1 MTKLKKNPI
10 NALLEA
16 EATRAQVQKAKDRF
30 QFKPYFQKYAGLK
43 TTANILQV
51 LLPIF
56 SIGTGTLFL
65 SSILSELMPIYT
77 IALMLAIS
85 LIALLE
91 YSKAYLV
98 NVSFTD
104 FYTSKLNILAVCF
117 VLLLASASA
126 FTSLQGIK
134 ELHKKLDTSL
144 STLAD
149 NQTAQED
156 SVRNYFD
163 NQIQTTR
170 QELASFKSSITWNG
184 KINMYNQANASTIQ
198 AYSKQLEAMQKDKS
212 TALAEGKALHM
223 LQSEATNK
231 ESGFNLIVVISIIG
245 LIEVCILLANWFVI
259 YYDYQTAKQ
268 AETLTNKASRFTL
281 DLDTLQHTIQDY
293 LSTTGNQFAPQ
304 AQAQAHVQS
313 EVQAQVQSSQIGF
326 NVGLSPQ
333 AQASQDKAVSS
344 VSDRVKP
351 RLSPLAINKD
361 KQYLEAYKQVV
372 QDIQTGKTQSRI
384 LDKVYQVQDVQTGKL
399 VQKTISRST
408 LQNIK
413 RILRNV

>member
-30 QFKPYFQKYAGLK
+30 QFKPYFQKYKGLK
-43 TTANILQV
+43 ITANILQV
-51 LLPIF
+51 LLPVF
-56 SIGTGTLFL
+56 SIATGTLFL
-65 SSILSELMPIYT
+65 SSILSELMPIYGL
-77 IALMLAIS
+77 ALILGLG
-85 LIALLE
+85 LIAFLE

-98 NVSFTD
+98 NVGFTD
-104 FYTSKLNILAVCF
+104 FYTSKLNILALCF
-117 VLLLASASA
+117 VLVLASLSA

-212 TALAEGKALHM
+212 TA
-223 LQSEATNK
+223 
-231 ESGFNLIVVISIIG
+231 
-245 LIEVCILLANWFVI
+245 LANWFVI

-372 QDIQTGKTQSRI
+372 QDIQPGKTQSRI

>member
-30 QFKPYFQKYAGLK
+30 QFKPYFQKYKGLK
-43 TTANILQV
+43 ITANILQV
-51 LLPIF
+51 LLPVF
-56 SIGTGTLFL
+56 SIATGTLFL
-65 SSILSELMPIYT
+65 SSILSELMPIYGL
-77 IALMLAIS
+77 ALILGLG

-98 NVSFTD
+98 NVGFTD
-104 FYTSKLNILAVCF
+104 FYTSKLNILALCF
-117 VLLLASASA
+117 VLVLASLSA

-149 NQTAQED
+149 NQATQED
-156 SVRNYFD
+156 SIRSYFD
-163 NQIQTTR
+163 YQIESTKE
-170 QELASFKSSITWNG
+170 ELASFKASITWNG
-184 KINMYNQANASTIQ
+184 KINMHNQANAKTING
-198 AYSKQLEAMQKDKS
+198 YSNQLEILQKDKS
-212 TALAEGKALHM
+212 KALAEVKTLHGI
-223 LQSEATNK
+223 QSEATSNAT
-231 ESGFNLIVVISIIG
+231 GFNLIIVISIIA
-245 LIEVCILLANWFVI
+245 LVEVCILLANWFVI

-268 AETLTNKASRFTL
+268 AETLASQGSRFTL
-281 DLDTLQHTIQDY
+281 DLDTFQHSIQDY
-293 LSTTGNQFAPQ
+293 LSTTGYQFAHQ
-304 AQAQAHVQS
+304 AQAQTD
-313 EVQAQVQSSQIGF
+313 VQAQAQTDVQATQIGF
-326 NVGLSPQ
+326 NIGFPKTQESPNTVNLSRVKPGLSP
-333 AQASQDKAVSS
+333 V
-344 VSDRVKP
+344 
-351 RLSPLAINKD
+351 LSTKD
-361 KQYLEAYKQVV
+361 KVYLEAYKQVIE
-372 QDIQTGKTQSRI
+372 DLRKGSTQSRI

>member
-1 MTKLKKNPI
+1 
-10 NALLEA
+10 
-16 EATRAQVQKAKDRF
+16 
-30 QFKPYFQKYAGLK
+30 
-43 TTANILQV
+43 
-51 LLPIF
+51 
-56 SIGTGTLFL
+56 
-65 SSILSELMPIYT
+65 
-77 IALMLAIS
+77 
-85 LIALLE
+85 
-91 YSKAYLV
+91 
-98 NVSFTD
+98 
-104 FYTSKLNILAVCF
+104 
-117 VLLLASASA
+117 
-126 FTSLQGIK
+126 
-134 ELHKKLDTSL
+134 
-144 STLAD
+144 
-149 NQTAQED
+149 
-156 SVRNYFD
+156 
-163 NQIQTTR
+163 
-170 QELASFKSSITWNG
+170 
-184 KINMYNQANASTIQ
+184 
-198 AYSKQLEAMQKDKS
+198 MQKDKS

-268 AETLTNKASRFTL
+268 AETLASQGSRFTL
-281 DLDTLQHTIQDY
+281 DLDTFQHTIQDY